1 MTNGLRFESR
11 TYMNED
17 SAKAIKQ
24 AWEEH
29 KNRGEEFSADAKT
42 AELDI
47 YGPISNRLL
56 KEVSGFLADVKGK
69 DLTVRIN
76 SPGGDYYAGLSI
88 ANRLDEHKGAIHTIV
103 DGLAASAAAVVFMA
117 GDKRTMKPSSQLM
130 FHPVMTIAF
139 GNRFDMEKVIKQLKA
154 SDDAMADFLLA
165 EGKFSMSRN
174 ELDEWLQ
181 KEEFIGVKQARK
193 INAVTEEE
201 EEKNEEEEEEKK
213 VAETEEE
220 MEKETNE
227 EEEKK
232 KEIEALYQTP
242 EIENMIAERLGY

>member
-88 ANRLDEHKGAIHTIV
+88 ANRLDEHKGDIHTIV
-103 DGLAASAAAVVFMA
+103 DGSGRFCRSCGVHGWGQENHETVFPTHVPPRHDDCVRKSLRHGE
-117 GDKRTMKPSSQLM
+117 GDKAAESQ
-130 FHPVMTIAF
+130 
-139 GNRFDMEKVIKQLKA
+139 
-154 SDDAMADFLLA
+154 
-165 EGKFSMSRN
+165 
-174 ELDEWLQ
+174 
-181 KEEFIGVKQARK
+181 
-193 INAVTEEE
+193 
-201 EEKNEEEEEEKK
+201 
-213 VAETEEE
+213 
-220 MEKETNE
+220 
-227 EEEKK
+227 
-232 KEIEALYQTP
+232 
-242 EIENMIAERLGY
+242 